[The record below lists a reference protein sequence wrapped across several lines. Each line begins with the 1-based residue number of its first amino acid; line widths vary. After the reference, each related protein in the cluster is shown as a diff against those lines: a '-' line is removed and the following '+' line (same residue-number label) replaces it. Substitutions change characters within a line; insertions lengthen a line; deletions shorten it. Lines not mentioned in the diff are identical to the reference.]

1 MRKVLHMMFDTIKIF
16 ILFTGCTIL
25 FYYGIMW
32 INQEYENYHRYDEP
46 QGSAVKVSTIQQEDF
61 NWYERLKFFYHFG
74 E

>member
-1 MRKVLHMMFDTIKIF
+1 MRKAMRVMFDTIKIF

-25 FYYGIMW
+25 FYYGIIW

-46 QGSAVKVSTIQQEDF
+46 EGSAIKVSTIEERETS
-61 NWYERLKFFYHFG
+61 WVTRLKFFYHYG